1 VKPAAPTAAAWTAAD
16 PIAVIEHRVNYSET
30 DQMAFA
36 YHANYLVWFDMARTE
51 YLRRTGFTYR
61 EMEAQGTFLAVTEA
75 RVRYRQPAR
84 YDDLVRIR
92 CWARDVASRRVIF
105 GYAVE
110 RASSGELL
118 ATGETALVALDRAHG
133 LSRIPEGVRAL
144 LQAIPD
150 PVRL

>member
-1 VKPAAPTAAAWTAAD
+1 MSPAAPLAARTVAD
-16 PIAVIEHRVNYSET
+16 PIGVIEHRVNYSET
-30 DQMAFA
+30 DQMTFA
-36 YHANYLVWFDMARTE
+36 YHANYLIWFDMARTE
-51 YLRRTGFTYR
+51 YLRRMGFTYR
-61 EMEAQGTFLAVTEA
+61 DMEERGTYLAVTEA

-84 YDDLVRIR
+84 YDDLLRIR
-92 CWARDVASRRVIF
+92 CWAREVASRRVIF

-110 RASSGELL
+110 RAATGDLL

-133 LSRIPEGVRAL
+133 LSRIPESVRAL

>member
-1 VKPAAPTAAAWTAAD
+1 MSPAAPPAAPIAAD
-16 PIAVIEHRVNYSET
+16 PISVIEHRVNYSET
-30 DQMAFA
+30 DQMTFA

-61 EMEAQGTFLAVTEA
+61 DMEEQGTYLAVTEA

-92 CWARDVASRRVIF
+92 CWAREVASRRVTF

-110 RASSGELL
+110 RAATGDLL

-133 LSRIPEGVRAL
+133 LSRIPESVRAL
-144 LQAIPD
+144 LRAIPD

>member
-1 VKPAAPTAAAWTAAD
+1 MRDAPRPAATAAAVD
-16 PIAVIEHRVNYSET
+16 PISVIEHRVNYSET

-51 YLRRTGFTYR
+51 HLRRAGTTYG
-61 EMEAQGTFLAVTEA
+61 EMEREGTFLAVTDA

-84 YDDLVRIR
+84 YDDLLRIR
-92 CWARDVASRRVIF
+92 CWVRDAASRRVIF

-110 RASSGELL
+110 RAGTAELL
-118 ATGETALVALDRAHG
+118 ATGETALVALDRRHV
-133 LSRIPEGVRAL
+133 LSRIPESVRAL
-144 LQAIPD
+144 LQPIPD

>member
-1 VKPAAPTAAAWTAAD
+1 MSPAAPPAAPTAAD
-16 PIAVIEHRVNYSET
+16 PICVIEHRVNYSET
-30 DQMAFA
+30 DQMTFA

-61 EMEAQGTFLAVTEA
+61 DMEARGTYLAVTEA

-84 YDDLVRIR
+84 YDDLLRIR
-92 CWARDVASRRVIF
+92 CWAREVASRRVIF

-110 RASSGELL
+110 RAATGDLL

-133 LSRIPEGVRAL
+133 LSRIPESVRAL
-144 LQAIPD
+144 LHAIPD

>member
-1 VKPAAPTAAAWTAAD
+1 MV
-16 PIAVIEHRVNYSET
+16 ESRLRVRYSET

-36 YHANYLVWFDMARTE
+36 YHANYLIWFDMARTE
-51 YLRRTGFTYR
+51 HLRRAGYTYR
-61 EMEAQGTFLAVTEA
+61 QMEERGTYLAVTEA
-75 RVRYRQPAR
+75 RVRFRQPAR
-84 YDDLVRIR
+84 YDDLLRIR

-110 RASSGELL
+110 RAATDELL

-133 LSRIPEGVRAL
+133 LSRIPEDVRGL
-144 LQAIPD
+144 LRAIPD

>member
-1 VKPAAPTAAAWTAAD
+1 MSPAAPPAAPTAAD
-16 PIAVIEHRVNYSET
+16 PISVIEHRVNYSET
-30 DQMAFA
+30 DQMTFA

-61 EMEAQGTFLAVTEA
+61 DMEARGTYLAVTEA

-84 YDDLVRIR
+84 YDDLLRIR
-92 CWARDVASRRVIF
+92 CWAREVASRRVIF

-110 RASSGELL
+110 RAATGDLL

-133 LSRIPEGVRAL
+133 LSRIPESVRARL
-144 LQAIPD
+144 HAIPD

>member
-1 VKPAAPTAAAWTAAD
+1 MRTASE
-16 PIAVIEHRVNYSET
+16 VRVRYAET
-30 DQMAFA
+30 DQMGVA

-61 EMEAQGTFLAVTEA
+61 DMEEQGTYLAVTEA
-75 RVRYRQPAR
+75 RVRYRQAAR
-84 YDDLVRIR
+84 YDDLLRIR
-92 CWARDVASRRVIF
+92 CWAREVASRRVIF

-110 RASSGELL
+110 RAATGDLL

-133 LSRIPEGVRAL
+133 LSRIPESVRAL
-144 LQAIPD
+144 LRAIPD

>member
-1 VKPAAPTAAAWTAAD
+1 MSPAAPPAAPTAAD
-16 PIAVIEHRVNYSET
+16 PICVIEHRVNYSET
-30 DQMAFA
+30 DQMTFA

-61 EMEAQGTFLAVTEA
+61 EMEARGTYLAVTEA

-84 YDDLVRIR
+84 YDDLLRIR
-92 CWARDVASRRVIF
+92 CWAREVASRRVIF

-110 RASSGELL
+110 RAATGDLL

-133 LSRIPEGVRAL
+133 LSRIPESVRARL
-144 LQAIPD
+144 HAIPD

>member
-1 VKPAAPTAAAWTAAD
+1 MKPAAPTAAAWTAAD

-92 CWARDVASRRVIF
+92 CWAREVASRRVIF

-110 RASSGELL
+110 RASTGELL
-118 ATGETALVALDRAHG
+118 ATGETALVALDGAHG

-144 LQAIPD
+144 LHAIPD

>member
-1 VKPAAPTAAAWTAAD
+1 MSRTAPTVARTTAD
-16 PIAVIEHRVNYSET
+16 PISVIEHRVNYSET

-36 YHANYLVWFDMARTE
+36 YHANYLIWFDMARTE
-51 YLRRTGFTYR
+51 YLRRMGFTYR
-61 EMEAQGTFLAVTEA
+61 DMEVQGTFLAVTEA

-84 YDDLVRIR
+84 YDDLLRIR
-92 CWARDVASRRVIF
+92 CWAREVASRRVIF

-110 RASSGELL
+110 RAATGELL

-133 LSRIPEGVRAL
+133 LSRIPESVRAL

>member
-1 VKPAAPTAAAWTAAD
+1 MNPAAPPAAPTAAD
-16 PIAVIEHRVNYSET
+16 PIGVIEHRVNYSET
-30 DQMAFA
+30 DQMTFA

-61 EMEAQGTFLAVTEA
+61 DMEARGTYLAVTEA

-84 YDDLVRIR
+84 YDDLLRIR
-92 CWARDVASRRVIF
+92 CWAREVASRRVIF

-110 RASSGELL
+110 RAATGDLL

-133 LSRIPEGVRAL
+133 LSRIPENVRAL
-144 LQAIPD
+144 LHAIPD

>member
-1 VKPAAPTAAAWTAAD
+1 MSPAAPPAAPTAAD
-16 PIAVIEHRVNYSET
+16 PICVIEHRVNYSET
-30 DQMAFA
+30 DQMTFA

-61 EMEAQGTFLAVTEA
+61 DMEARGTYLAVTEA

-84 YDDLVRIR
+84 YDDLLRIR
-92 CWARDVASRRVIF
+92 CWAREVASRRVIF

-110 RASSGELL
+110 RAATGDLL

-133 LSRIPEGVRAL
+133 LSRIPESVRARL
-144 LQAIPD
+144 HAIPD

>member
-1 VKPAAPTAAAWTAAD
+1 MTDPVPAAPPAAD
-16 PIAVIEHRVNYSET
+16 PISVIEHRVNYSET

-51 YLRRTGFTYR
+51 YLRRLGFTYR
-61 EMEAQGTFLAVTEA
+61 DMEAQGTLLAVTDA

-84 YDDLVRIR
+84 YDDLVHIR
-92 CWARDVASRRVIF
+92 CWAREVASRRVIF

-110 RASSGELL
+110 RATTGELL
-118 ATGETALVALDRAHG
+118 ATGETALVALDRRHR
-133 LSRIPEGVRAL
+133 LSRIPDHVRAL
-144 LQAIPD
+144 LHPIAD

>member
-1 VKPAAPTAAAWTAAD
+1 MSPAAPLAARTAAD
-16 PIAVIEHRVNYSET
+16 PICVIEHRVNYSET
-30 DQMAFA
+30 DQMTFA

-61 EMEAQGTFLAVTEA
+61 DMEEQGTYLAVTEV

-84 YDDLVRIR
+84 YDDLLRIR
-92 CWARDVASRRVIF
+92 CWAREVASRRVIF

-110 RASSGELL
+110 RAATGDLL

>member
-1 VKPAAPTAAAWTAAD
+1 VDAVTD
-16 PIAVIEHRVNYSET
+16 PISVIEHRVNYSET

-51 YLRRTGFTYR
+51 HLRRAGFTYR
-61 EMEAQGTFLAVTEA
+61 EMEGQGTFLAVTDA

-84 YDDLVRIR
+84 YDDLLWIR

-110 RASSGELL
+110 RAATGELL
-118 ATGETALVALDRAHG
+118 ATGETALVALDRRHG
-133 LSRIPEGVRAL
+133 LSRIPEQVRGL
-144 LQAIPD
+144 LRSIPD

>member
-1 VKPAAPTAAAWTAAD
+1 MSPAAPPAAPTAAD
-16 PIAVIEHRVNYSET
+16 PICVIEHRVNYSET
-30 DQMAFA
+30 DQMTFA

-51 YLRRTGFTYR
+51 YLRRTGLTYR
-61 EMEAQGTFLAVTEA
+61 DMEARGTYLAVTEA

-84 YDDLVRIR
+84 YDDLLRIR
-92 CWARDVASRRVIF
+92 CWAREVASRRVIF

-110 RASSGELL
+110 RAATGDLL
-118 ATGETALVALDRAHG
+118 ATGETALVALDRVHG

>member
-1 VKPAAPTAAAWTAAD
+1 MSPAAPLAARPAAD
-16 PIAVIEHRVNYSET
+16 PISVIEHRVNYSET
-30 DQMAFA
+30 DQMTFA

-51 YLRRTGFTYR
+51 YLRRTGLTYR
-61 EMEAQGTFLAVTEA
+61 DMEAQGTYLAVTEA

-84 YDDLVRIR
+84 YDDLLRIR
-92 CWARDVASRRVIF
+92 CWAREVASRRVIF

-110 RASSGELL
+110 RAATGDLL

-144 LQAIPD
+144 LHAIPD

>member
-1 VKPAAPTAAAWTAAD
+1 VTDPVPAAALAAVD
-16 PIAVIEHRVNYSET
+16 PISVIEHRVNYSET

-51 YLRRTGFTYR
+51 HLRRSGFTYR
-61 EMEAQGTFLAVTEA
+61 DMEVAGTFLAVTEA
-75 RVRYRQPAR
+75 RVRYRQAAR

-92 CWARDVASRRVIF
+92 CWAREIASRRVIF

-110 RASSGELL
+110 RAETGELL
-118 ATGETALVALDRAHG
+118 ATGETALVALDRQHR
-133 LSRIPEGVRAL
+133 LSHIPDHVRAL
-144 LQAIPD
+144 LRPIPD